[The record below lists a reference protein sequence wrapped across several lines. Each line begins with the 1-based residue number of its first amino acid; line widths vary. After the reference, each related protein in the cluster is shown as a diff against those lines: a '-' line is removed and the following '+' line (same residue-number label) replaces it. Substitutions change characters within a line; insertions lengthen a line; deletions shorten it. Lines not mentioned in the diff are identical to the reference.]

1 MRVILNVDAIQPP
14 LTGIGHYALQLARGL
29 RRHPVVSELR
39 CFAADGWRAD
49 PEQALRVPPA
59 PGRIGNRIPFKT
71 LAEHLHHFI
80 SSQRF
85 RWRTRGFHDAVLHTP
100 NYILMPFPG
109 AAVATVHDLSYLH
122 YPQHHPRERIAFME
136 RQMPR
141 TLAQAALIITDSD
154 FVRRELIEQLGVAAT
169 RIRTVPLGVEDR
181 FHPYSPQELAPVL
194 NRYALTNLAYLLV
207 VATLEPRKNLPRLV
221 DAYGRLPDALRQRHP
236 LVIVGARGWLNE
248 ALEQR
253 LEPLERDGQAR
264 RLGYIH
270 QEDLPLLYAGAWAFA
285 FPSIYEGFG
294 LPVLEAMRSGLP
306 VLTANSSS
314 LPEIA
319 GDAAILVAPEDV
331 AAITA
336 GLERLLADT
345 TWRGLAVERGV
356 RQAQSFS
363 WARCVEETVA
373 VYRAALRV

>member
-14 LTGIGHYALQLARGL
+14 LTGIGHYALQLARGV
-29 RRHPVVSELR
+29 RRHPAVSDLR

-49 PEQALRVPPA
+49 PEQTLRVEPA
-59 PGRIGNRIPFKT
+59 PGRIGNRIPCKT
-71 LAEHLHHFI
+71 LALHLHHFI
-80 SSQRF
+80 GSQRF
-85 RWRTRGFHDAVLHTP
+85 RWQTRHCRDAVLHTP

-141 TLAQAALIITDSD
+141 TLAQAARIITDSD
-154 FVRRELIEQLGVAAT
+154 FVRRELIEHLNIPGA
-169 RIRTVPLGVEDR
+169 RIQTVPLGVADS
-181 FHPYSPQELAPVL
+181 FHPYSSMELDPVL
-194 NRYALTNLAYLLV
+194 ARYGLANRAYLLV

-221 DAYGRLPDALRQRHP
+221 DAYGRLPEAVRRRYP

-248 ALEQR
+248 ALEQC
-253 LEPLERDGQAR
+253 LEPLERRGQAR
-264 RLGYIH
+264 RLGYIA

-306 VLTANSSS
+306 VLTADRAS
-314 LPEIA
+314 LPEVA
-319 GDAAILVAPEDV
+319 GDAAILVDPEDV
-331 AAITA
+331 DAITA
-336 GLERLLADT
+336 GLERLLTDAA
-345 TWRGLAVERGV
+345 WRALAVERGL

-373 VYRAALRV
+373 VYQAALQT